1 MHRCM
6 SLGTSIKSI
15 TRYIG
20 KKKSASQSCA
30 VGSVE
35 LNHANST
42 NYTH

>member
-1 MHRCM
+1 MHTCM

-15 TRYIG
+15 TRYVG
-20 KKKSASQSCA
+20 KKKVRVRAA
-30 VGSVE
+30 PLDLVE